1 MVKKLLVFVLL
12 LFFLIPP
19 VATFAQ
25 TKSFNDQ
32 YIKIVGNNELAYPG
46 LLPDSP
52 LYFLK
57 MIRDRFV
64 SFSTQ
69 DPANKVDFDI
79 LQAEKRLN
87 AGVYLFIQ
95 GKNNSLAASTIS
107 KGANYFNDAI
117 NIAESTKKQGEDIN
131 GLKRKISESLLK
143 YKYILKNLKNTKNEQ
158 IKKGLQET
166 DNKITDFEKRTNLLL
181 PSN

>member
-1 MVKKLLVFVLL
+1 MIKKILVYVLL
-12 LFFLIPP
+12 LFFIIPP
-19 VATFAQ
+19 VATLAE
-25 TKSFNDQ
+25 TKAFNDQ
-32 YIKIVGNNELAYPG
+32 YIKVVGNNELPYPG

-69 DPANKVDFDI
+69 NPASKVDFDI

-95 GKNNSLAASTIS
+95 RKDHSLATSTIS
-107 KGANYFNDAI
+107 KGSNYFNNALI
-117 NIAESTKKQGEDIN
+117 VAENAKKQKEDIKD
-131 GLKRKISESLLK
+131 LKRKISKSLLK
-143 YKYILKNLKNTKNEQ
+143 YKYVLKNLKSEKSEQ
-158 IKKGLQET
+158 IKKSLEET
-166 DNKITDFEKRTNLLL
+166 ENKIANFEKRTNSL
-181 PSN
+181 